1 MCITLSSA
9 QSTDTSQISLH
20 FDKEP
25 FHSSGRPRERVCWAY
40 QVGQRVGWVKNIAF
54 TQTWYL
60 KKSIKMLQVPRT
72 CLAPPL
78 EQGICLRKIQL
89 YFLRTT
95 KKVTK
100 TSTCV
105 TLAASVPALLFLS
118 TSPALPSSHPA
129 LVCIKTFFQGFS
141 VWSSFINHSDV
152 LQCLVFTSKLPLSLP
167 FSYPHYQKPR
177 TLFWYH
183 MSSVL
188 SCFLNTF
195 QERN

>member
-1 MCITLSSA
+1 
-9 QSTDTSQISLH
+9 
-20 FDKEP
+20 
-25 FHSSGRPRERVCWAY
+25 
-40 QVGQRVGWVKNIAF
+40 
-54 TQTWYL
+54 
-60 KKSIKMLQVPRT
+60 MLQVPRT

-129 LVCIKTFFQGFS
+129 LVCIKTFFRASQYDLA
-141 VWSSFINHSDV
+141 SSTIQMFCNV
-152 LQCLVFTSKLPLSLP
+152 LYSHLN
-167 FSYPHYQKPR
+167 YP
-177 TLFWYH
+177 
-183 MSSVL
+183 
-188 SCFLNTF
+188 
-195 QERN
+195 